1 MAHPGSPSVAG
12 AGSHPGLYPSGLV
25 FPFAGSEPHCKIRN
39 QFIPMNHA
47 QASCTQAEKASRAH
61 SLGNPRKIP
70 LLLCN
75 YRNDPVYLSGSPLLR
90 LHTEIFSA
98 CLDGVGGGEG
108 SPELSGWG
116 LYTVCR
122 WMALIGNAPSRGVS
136 FNSGYVG
143 GYPWGTG
150 TVPLETA
157 LLLNLRAG

>member
-1 MAHPGSPSVAG
+1 MGGGSQRYL
-12 AGSHPGLYPSGLV
+12 HD
-25 FPFAGSEPHCKIRN
+25 
-39 QFIPMNHA
+39 
-47 QASCTQAEKASRAH
+47 H
-61 SLGNPRKIP
+61 SL
-70 LLLCN
+70 
-75 YRNDPVYLSGSPLLR
+75 VS
-90 LHTEIFSA
+90 
-98 CLDGVGGGEG
+98 GGGEG